1 MNNVTNLINP
11 NFRAFD
17 IVLKEGEGPFLY
29 RKDELLAGIEK
40 WTSIILSNTNV
51 KNPKI
56 GLTHEVNFEY
66 MCILYA
72 ALNVGA
78 NLIILEA
85 RYQTGAK
92 HDTFLPLDLMII
104 DHIDSTQPHI
114 VKYFTEVSTV
124 IIDCDKVGEYTN
136 HVAEEFDQSQYTMIS
151 ATSSG
156 TTEKPKEIPHYYN
169 YMLKMAK
176 RNADVFKF
184 AGRTAH
190 TKILHHGSSLPA
202 YFLPAILSP
211 DANMQVNLPY
221 PVNIVGKGGWSPA
234 LIGDVLDSS
243 FTCWLEYLDINHIL
257 LSYVEMAEDVLKSIH
272 RRNAYFTDL
281 TIYVLTYIRPE
292 WYEYIKGRNIKIVSL
307 FGSTESCGTVM
318 VSELNNT
325 NADTF
330 DNTIYRSLDD
340 CFIITT
346 DPDGTRLQNEYIDV
360 VVGDIFEDLGNNQYR
375 HLGRADKCRIN
386 DVDLNLTKIL
396 SLVEKLNINGQ
407 LIVDTVMGKL
417 YLALWDNNLDIKQTS
432 YIINKQLATEY
443 SQLVQISKCLH
454 LDKPKYMSG
463 IKLNMDFLR
472 QDFRTGV

>member
-1 MNNVTNLINP
+1 MSNVEHLISP

-17 IVLKEGEGPFLY
+17 VVLKEGEGPFLY
-29 RKDELLAGIEK
+29 RRDELIAGIEK
-40 WTSIILSNTNV
+40 WTDIILSHTSV

-85 RYQTGAK
+85 RYQPGAK
-92 HDTFLPLDLMII
+92 HDPFLPLDLMIY

-114 VKYFTEVSTV
+114 VKYFGGVSTKV
-124 IIDCDKVGEYTN
+124 IDCADVGEYS
-136 HVAEEFDQSQYTMIS
+136 HHSVDAFDLSTYTMIS

-156 TTEKPKEIPHYYN
+156 TTEKPKEIPHFYN
-169 YMLKMAK
+169 YMLAMVE
-176 RNADVFKF
+176 RNAKVFKF

-190 TKILHHGSSLPA
+190 VKILHHGSSLPA
-202 YFLPAILSP
+202 YFLPAVMST
-211 DANMQVNLPY
+211 DANMHVNLPY
-221 PVNIVGKGGWSPA
+221 PTGVGEGWSPA
-234 LIGDVLDSS
+234 LIGDILDTS

-292 WYEYIKGRNIKIVSL
+292 WYKYIQGRNIKIVSL

-318 VSELNNT
+318 ISELNND
-325 NADTF
+325 NGPTF
-330 DNTIYRSLDD
+330 DNTIYRPLDD
-340 CFIITT
+340 CFKITA
-346 DPDGTRLQNEYIDV
+346 DPQGTRLQNDYIDV
-360 VVGDIFEDLGNNQYR
+360 VVGDVFEDLGNNQYK

-386 DVDLNLTKIL
+386 DVDLDLTDIL
-396 SLVEKLNINGQ
+396 TMVEKLNINGQ
-407 LIVDTVMGKL
+407 LTVDTVMGKL

-432 YIINKQLATEY
+432 YIINKQLASKY
-443 SQLVQISKCLH
+443 SSMVQVSKCLP
-454 LDKPKYMSG
+454 LDKTQFMSG
-463 IKLNMDFLR
+463 IKLNMEQLR
-472 QDFRTGV
+472 EEFRRSV